1 MRVSLC
7 VCVFIIWVCIYNL
20 EMAYTACWS
29 MLTLSVIKI
38 VFQFEAN
45 VS

>member
-1 MRVSLC
+1 MRVS
-7 VCVFIIWVCIYNL
+7 VCVCIYNL

-45 VS
+45 VN